1 MNLRRLE
8 VLGLA
13 IGLFLSVQLSY
24 IHPDEHFQSL
34 EVLAWR
40 FFGINGAIPW
50 EFQSETAARSFVPL
64 LLNYGPLFCVFKATK
79 VDNPLVILRLVRIQN
94 YLTFI
99 ATSRYV
105 MKRLYGAFSAK
116 WCNFFIAT
124 SYISGCFQSH
134 SFSNSFETIVLLIV
148 LALYNELLPH
158 VRDHKTQAY
167 KISCL
172 LGFLISLGCF
182 NRITFPAFILFPSLV
197 VFWRFFRTHQGPLAL
212 LLVSSTVSSLV
223 FILIDTRMYQ
233 SNGLTVAPL
242 RNLLYNFDEANL
254 EKHGLH
260 PRYHHILVNLPQ
272 MLGPAIL
279 LTNPRRH
286 NFKNSSRGLVISAIA
301 SGMLFLSIF
310 RHQELRFLLP
320 LGPLLFACLNPNAS
334 IASINSAFI
343 IKLWLVFNVI
353 LGTIYGVYHQ
363 GGVLKVLGRFQE
375 QKAVGVH
382 VWWKTYSPPT
392 WMYMNKELVVSTTML
407 EQGIETVDQIPFE
420 AISNHVIDLK
430 GCADGL
436 LNSTLHSFL
445 ENGANVKL
453 IAPDSLAGRLDS
465 LQRSGS
471 LTLTPSDRISG
482 HLDLDHLDISDLST
496 FQPGISVYSVEL
508 SR

>member
-8 VLGLA
+8 ALGLA
-13 IGLFLSVQLSY
+13 VGLFLSVQPSY

-34 EVLAWR
+34 EVLACR
-40 FFGINGAIPW
+40 FFGINGTIPW

-64 LLNYGPLFCVFKATK
+64 FLNYGPLFCVFKALE
-79 VDNPLVILRLVRIQN
+79 VNNPLVILRLVRIQN
-94 YLTFI
+94 YLAFV

-105 MKRLYGAFSAK
+105 MGRLCGSGASK

-134 SFSNSFETIVLLIV
+134 SFSNSFETIILLIV
-148 LALYNELLPH
+148 LALYNELLLH
-158 VRDHKTQAY
+158 GRGDQTKSY
-167 KISCL
+167 NISCL
-172 LGFLISLGCF
+172 LGFLIALGCF

-212 LLVSSTVSSLV
+212 LLMSSVASSLV
-223 FILIDTRMYQ
+223 FVLIDTKMYQ
-233 SNGLTVAPL
+233 SSGLTIAPL

-260 PRYHHILVNLPQ
+260 PRYQHILVNLPQ

-279 LTNPRRH
+279 LINPSRE
-286 NFKNSSRGLVISAIA
+286 NFKKSTNGLVISAVA
-301 SGMLFLSIF
+301 SGLLFLSIF
-310 RHQELRFLLP
+310 KHQELRFLLP
-320 LGPLLFACLNPNAS
+320 LGPLLFACLNPINS
-334 IASINSAFI
+334 ITSINSAFI
-343 IKLWLVFNVI
+343 IKLWLVFNII
-353 LGTIYGVYHQ
+353 LGTIYGIYHQ

-407 EQGIETVDQIPFE
+407 KQGIETVDQIPFE
-420 AISNHVIDLK
+420 TVNNHVVDLK
-430 GCADGL
+430 GCAESL

-445 ENGANVKL
+445 DNGANAKL
-453 IAPDSLAGRLDS
+453 IAPDSLAGRLES
-465 LQRSGS
+465 LQGSGS
-471 LTLTPSDRISG
+471 LTLTLSDRISG
-482 HLDLDHLDISDLST
+482 HLDLDHLDVGDLST
-496 FQPGISVYSVEL
+496 FQPGISVYSVDL
-508 SR
+508 IK